1 MWQDDRRRSNQ
12 SMKFSVT
19 PDYFRIAARP
29 ARSGMR
35 FSRVEIRQL
44 LISVGVLT
52 LAFAIALSG
61 GVYYL
66 RDFSLF
72 AVILAAAFLAVS
84 SAFLLHELS
93 HKRLAQRFGC
103 FAEYRMAP
111 QGLLLAIFT
120 SLFGFLFALPGAVV
134 ISGFLTPKQNG
145 MVSLAGPA
153 MNMII
158 GAICLPFIFLID
170 LPDILHFIILIVG
183 FINLLLAVFNLL
195 PFPPLD
201 GSKILYWDL
210 RVYIGTIA
218 VAILLLAPVAYLIYS

>member
-1 MWQDDRRRSNQ
+1 
-12 SMKFSVT
+12 
-19 PDYFRIAARP
+19 
-29 ARSGMR
+29 MR

-61 GVYYL
+61 GVYKL

-72 AVILAAAFLAVS
+72 AEILVAAFLAVS

-103 FAEYRMAP
+103 FAEYRMAL

-145 MVSLAGPA
+145 LISLAGPA
-153 MNMII
+153 TNMII

-170 LPDILHFIILIVG
+170 LSGIIYTVIFIVAYV
-183 FINLLLAVFNLL
+183 NLLLAVLNLL
-195 PFPPLD
+195 PIPPLD

-210 RVYIGTIA
+210 KIYIAVFTIA
-218 VAILLLAPVAYLIYS
+218 LILLAPVFAQLI

>member
-1 MWQDDRRRSNQ
+1 MWRDERSGSNQ
-12 SMKFSVT
+12 SLKFSVT

-61 GVYYL
+61 GVYKL

-72 AVILAAAFLAVS
+72 AEILVAAFLAVS

-103 FAEYRMAP
+103 FAEYRMAL

-145 MVSLAGPA
+145 LISLAGPA
-153 MNMII
+153 TNMII

-170 LPDILHFIILIVG
+170 LSGIIYTVIFIVAYV
-183 FINLLLAVFNLL
+183 NLLLAVLNLL
-195 PFPPLD
+195 PIPPLD

-210 RVYIGTIA
+210 KIYIAVFTIA
-218 VAILLLAPVAYLIYS
+218 LILLAPVFAQLI